1 MEDYDDNNDN
11 ADGVETESDHLKIT
25 PVLHDDNGGY
35 YISPYISEED
45 NELTKLSDDNGHH
58 VSPYISEEDELTE
71 ENDEFEESE
80 IIEDACDGIIN
91 IIFINVILIIT
102 NTLIL
107 YYFQT

>member
-11 ADGVETESDHLKIT
+11 ANGVETESDHLKIT
-25 PVLHDDNGGY
+25 PVLH
-35 YISPYISEED
+35 
-45 NELTKLSDDNGHH
+45 DDNGHH

-71 ENDEFEESE
+71 ENDEFEEFE